1 MASAKGATYLTPG
14 DMRRLRRIIMIA
26 RVMDTAIRVPGLG
39 IRIGMDSVLG
49 LVPGVGDLAGAAIGL
64 AIINE
69 GRRLG
74 LPHAQ
79 LARMLVNLGIDAAF
93 GTVPVVGDV
102 FDVYFKSHR
111 RNAAI
116 VLEHLGIT
124 DDDLLDAP
132 MPPPSRRR

>member
-14 DMRRLRRIIMIA
+14 DIRRLRRVIMIA
-26 RVMDTAIRVPGLG
+26 RVMDTAIRIPGLG
-39 IRIGMDSVLG
+39 VRVGMDSVLG
-49 LVPGVGDLAGAAIGL
+49 LVPGIGDLAGAAVGL

-74 LPHAQ
+74 LPRAL
-79 LARMLVNLGIDAAF
+79 LARMLVNLGIDAAS
-93 GTVPVVGDV
+93 GTVPVLGDL

-132 MPPPSRRR
+132 VPRPARAK